1 MQIRDE
7 HVVVVVVVRRVVVV
21 VVVGLRVVVV
31 VVVVRVADA
40 AVVVVVVVVVVDEPD
55 EPDRAE
61 ADGGVPALVVVEAP
75 ADCEAGGI
83 GSTAPNSDGSL
94 SGGPSLSV
102 PKANNV
108 QAIAPTTAPTASRPC
123 PFCSVDP
130 IGVLRVCP
138 ATTGS

>member
-7 HVVVVVVVRRVVVV
+7 HVVVVVVGRRVVVV

-31 VVVVRVADA
+31 VVVVGVVVA
-40 AVVVVVVVVVVDEPD
+40 AVVVVVVVVVVDESDAPD
-55 EPDRAE
+55 EAE
-61 ADGGVPALVVVEAP
+61 DDGGVPALVVVVAP
-75 ADCEAGGI
+75 VDCEAGGI

-94 SGGPSLSV
+94 SAWPSLSV

-123 PFCSVDP
+123 PFCRVDP
-130 IGVLRVCP
+130 IGVLRVYP